1 MMHQSA
7 AAAAALV
14 LAVAM
19 PGQPPTPQA
28 SERQDPERPQDPPAT
43 EPKTQLPP
51 VVVTARKRTELR
63 QDVPESLS
71 VVGREQIRDGGLRT
85 IKDAARYAPNTLMT
99 EFSSRRLSFPF
110 VRGIGSGQGDPAV
123 ATFIDGVPQLTVS
136 STNLSLLGVER
147 IEFLRGP
154 ASALYGRN
162 TIGGAINV
170 VTQRPSDRFE
180 FGSEITLGNYAYQD
194 YRVSLSAPVAEDR
207 LHFGFDA
214 LHNQRDGYTENDFT
228 GNDVDSRDEWS
239 GRGQLLW
246 SADARNE
253 FRLVVNGE
261 VARDGGFVLSDLQ
274 GLRNRPNRINQDFEG
289 DVDRDVLAAALTWN
303 HSADRFDL
311 TSITGAQDWSI
322 SESSDFDFSPLD
334 GVRRFTDEEQTS
346 ITQEFRLSSPEDHDI
361 ALGEDAQLRWLVG
374 VFGFYADSRR
384 EAANEFRPDGEG
396 IIFPPGMVGTDRAT
410 GDFEDSAAAAFGQLT
425 VTLHERWELAGA
437 LRYDYENK
445 QANLRRVFEQGGFT
459 VPISSLRQRE
469 DFDEVLPRGSLS
481 YRWCDNVKTYVLAA
495 RGFKAGG
502 FNLTAPSARVAFGP
516 ETSWTYEA
524 GVKTTWLDD
533 ALEANVSVFH
543 VDWDDMQLSQFDPS
557 FGGYVTNAGE
567 ADSNGVEIELAA
579 QPIEEIG
586 LFGGLG
592 FLDTEFDRFTD
603 QFGRDVSG
611 RNLPFAPD
619 MTANAGGQLTLP
631 LNGELTGYARAEYFH
646 VGEFFYDAGNGAA
659 ERYDLANFRLGV
671 AARQWRIEGWLNNA
685 FDERYV
691 PIALQINPAD
701 PTMFVGESAA
711 PLTFGV
717 TLRLTF

>member
-1 MMHQSA
+1 MLNQSLA
-7 AAAAALV
+7 AAAAFV
-14 LAVAM
+14 LAATA
-19 PGQPPTPQA
+19 PSQAPLPQTT
-28 SERQDPERPQDPPAT
+28 ERQDPQPPQDPPAQT
-43 EPKTQLPP
+43 PTTQVAP
-51 VVVTARKRTELR
+51 VIVTARKRPELP
-63 QDVPESLS
+63 QDVPESLT

-85 IKDAARYAPNTLMT
+85 IRDAARYAPNTVMT

-110 VRGIGSGQGDPAV
+110 VRGVGSGQGDPAV

-136 STNLSLLGVER
+136 STNLSLLGLER

-154 ASALYGRN
+154 ASTLYGRN

-170 VTQRPSDRFE
+170 VTRRPSDHLE
-180 FGSEITLGNYAYQD
+180 FASEITLGNYAYQD

-207 LHFGFDA
+207 LYFGFDA

-228 GNDVDSRDEWS
+228 GNDIDSRDEWS

-246 SADARNE
+246 TADARNE

-274 GLRNRPNRINQDFEG
+274 GLRMRPNRINQDFEG
-289 DVDRDVLAAALTWN
+289 EVDRDILAAALTWS
-303 HSADRFDL
+303 HSADSFDL
-311 TSITGAQDWSI
+311 TSITGLQDWSI

-334 GVRRFTDEEQTS
+334 GVRRFTDEEQTA
-346 ITQEFRLSSPEDHDI
+346 ITQELRLSSPEDHDI
-361 ALGEDAQLRWLVG
+361 ELGEDASLRWLVG
-374 VFGFYADSRR
+374 VFGFYADSMRA
-384 EAANEFRPDGEG
+384 AANEFRPDGEG
-396 IIFPPGMVGTDRAT
+396 ILFPPGMVGTDRAS
-410 GDFEDSAAAAFGQLT
+410 GDFEDAAVAAFGQLT
-425 VTLHERWELAGA
+425 LTVDERWELAGA

-459 VPISSLRQRE
+459 VPISMLRQRE
-469 DFDEVLPRGSLS
+469 DFDEVLPRASLS
-481 YRWCDNVKTYVLAA
+481 YRWCESVKTYALAA

-502 FNLTAPSARVAFGP
+502 FNLTAPAAQVAFGP

-533 ALEANVSVFH
+533 DLEANVSVFW

-557 FGGYVTNAGE
+557 FGGYVTNAGQ
-567 ADSNGVEIELAA
+567 ANSRGAEIELRARPVDELA
-579 QPIEEIG
+579 

-611 RNLPFAPD
+611 RSLPFAPD
-619 MTANAGGQLTLP
+619 ATANVGGQLTLP
-631 LNGELTGYARAEYFH
+631 LNDGLTGYARAEYFY
-646 VGEFFYDAGNGAA
+646 VGEFFYDAGNGES

-671 AARQWRIEGWLNNA
+671 AAKQWRIEGWLNNA

-691 PIALQINPAD
+691 PIALQVNPAD